1 MNFRIVDLTHELSDG
16 MPVFPGDMAPEI
28 KVRSAHDKDGF
39 QELELKLTT
48 HTGTHIDC
56 PLHLF
61 KGMISLSSFD
71 TGYFYGKATVIDCSS
86 VKDKIS
92 QDVLQ
97 PYHQELFNMDFV
109 LFFTG
114 HDSWWGSEAYF
125 KNFPVLTLEAAGYL
139 TQFGIRG
146 VGFDTISADRVDSAE
161 LPVHRILL
169 QNNMLIIENLT
180 ALRGVLGME
189 FCFSCFPLK
198 IRGAEGS
205 PVRAVAYLKE
215 D

>member
-1 MNFRIVDLTHELSDG
+1 MNLRIVDLSHELSNG

-28 KVRSAHDKDGF
+28 TTRSVHDKDGF

-61 KGMISLSSFD
+61 KDMMPLSSFD

-86 VKDKIS
+86 VMDKIS
-92 QDVLQ
+92 PDIIQ
-97 PYHQELFNMDFV
+97 PYHQELFNMDYV

-114 HDSWWGSEAYF
+114 HDRWWGSEAYF
-125 KNFPVLTLEAAGYL
+125 KNYPVLTREAAGYL
-139 TQFGIRG
+139 TQFRIRG
-146 VGFDTISADRVDSAE
+146 VGFDTISPDRVDSTD

-180 ALRGVLGME
+180 ALGGVHGMD
-189 FCFSCFPLK
+189 FFFSCFPLK

-205 PVRAVAYLKE
+205 PVRAVAYLNE

>member
-1 MNFRIVDLTHELSDG
+1 MNLRIVDLSHELSDG

-28 KVRSAHDKDGF
+28 TVRSVHDKDGF

-61 KGMISLSSFD
+61 KKKRSLTSFD
-71 TGYFYGKATVIDCSS
+71 TGTFYGNAITIDCSA
-86 VKDKIS
+86 VRDEIS
-92 QDVLQ
+92 PDVIQ
-97 PYHQELFNMDFV
+97 AYHQKLKVTDYV
-109 LFFTG
+109 LFYTG
-114 HDSWWGSEAYF
+114 HDRWWGREEYF
-125 KNFPVLTLEAAGYL
+125 ENFPVLTEEAARYL
-139 TQFGIRG
+139 TKFNIRG
-146 VGFDTISADRVDSAE
+146 AGFDTISADRIDSEE

-169 QNNMLIIENLT
+169 QNNILIIENLT
-180 ALRGVLGME
+180 ALKELLNTA

-198 IRGAEGS
+198 IRESDGS
-205 PVRAVAYLKE
+205 PVRAVGYLKE